1 MWKNSLIIIACHTKL
16 TIKSCDLSAGFIGLM
31 LQAKTKIMKNQ
42 LIQFTKSFALN
53 QVFLDLNDHIVSVYQ
68 VVEGI
73 KPTLLEL
80 QKFETSPEDV
90 ELEGNGSSF

>member
-1 MWKNSLIIIACHTKL
+1 M
-16 TIKSCDLSAGFIGLM
+16 
-31 LQAKTKIMKNQ
+31 
-42 LIQFTKSFALN
+42 N
-53 QVFLDLNDHIVSVYQ
+53 QVFLDLNDHMVSVYQ

-90 ELEGNGSSF
+90 ELEGNGLSF

>member
-1 MWKNSLIIIACHTKL
+1 MVQT
-16 TIKSCDLSAGFIGLM
+16 
-31 LQAKTKIMKNQ
+31 KTKMMKINLFSLQ
-42 LIQFTKSFALN
+42 NLLHWMN
-53 QVFLDLNDHIVSVYQ
+53 QVFLDLNDHMVSVYQ

-90 ELEGNGSSF
+90 ELEGNGLSF